1 MNNDKK
7 VFAFKLAEKKKA
19 STGKWKAREGVS
31 LAGCTD
37 STGYGDYRDSLNIP
51 FGGDEMGQDQGFW
64 C

>member
-7 VFAFKLAEKKKA
+7 VFAFKLAEKKKEEKEKA
-19 STGKWKAREGVS
+19 ATAKWQAREGVA

-37 STGYGDYRDSLNIP
+37 PTGNGDYRYGRN
-51 FGGDEMGQDQGFW
+51 GGIDNGVW

>member
-7 VFAFKLAEKKKA
+7 VFAFKLAEKKDKKEKVESA
-19 STGKWKAREGVS
+19 KWQAREGVS

-37 STGYGDYRDSLNIP
+37 PTADGNYRYSTSRGVDNGVY
-51 FGGDEMGQDQGFW
+51 